1 VVVVDDNGN
10 KHRAGKFAGWGFYWK
25 HGAIHIGQCS
35 EQIARKA
42 AALFVSLWL
51 RGVSASFC
59 DKITLS
65 MVAFWELQDRPQPGN
80 TLSPLDVAKLIPRDL

>member
-1 VVVVDDNGN
+1 MAMGTS
-10 KHRAGKFAGWGFYWK
+10 
-25 HGAIHIGQCS
+25 S

-59 DKITLS
+59 DKIMSGMIWFVGIAGETGQL
-65 MVAFWELQDRPQPGN
+65 ADATRPGR
-80 TLSPLDVAKLIPRDL
+80 AIPRCL